1 MTGNGNQWFS
11 PLSEAEK
18 AAVLVAA
25 TDAARF
31 DVAAE
36 AWVDRVLRNFLDR
49 GKELPPIPEAL
60 ADDIQVTPEAS
71 RLDPEEWVALGRCL
85 AESVSL
91 RQLDPPQALR
101 VSVPQAVRF
110 ADLAVRQR
118 HNAERREL
126 RRLSGS
132 GGASW
137 EWTERQDGLWKA
149 AISIGSL
156 GFRVQFLRDGYEP
169 HRAWERGWEA
179 ERETWAILNRDT
191 LRDHKWYPRGT
202 GLFPMIDRCLK
213 KMTKE
218 FLEEVQPTSLRI
230 MGSDPKRN
238 AHNSATY
245 ASCAPDGFEIVAI
258 RNDGSSFATEDGVVG
273 IRFVRSDV
281 TVDPNDGVARS
292 FG

>member
-1 MTGNGNQWFS
+1 MTGNGNQRFS
-11 PLSEAEK
+11 PLTEAEK
-18 AAVLVAA
+18 AAVLAAA

-60 ADDIQVTPEAS
+60 AADIQVTPEAS
-71 RLDPEEWVALGRCL
+71 RLDPEEWVALGRRL
-85 AESVSL
+85 AVSVSL
-91 RQLDPPQALR
+91 RQFGPPQALR
-101 VSVPQAVRF
+101 VSVPQAVGF
-110 ADLAVRQR
+110 ADLAIRQR
-118 HNAERREL
+118 HNAEQRGL
-126 RRLSGS
+126 RRLAGL

-137 EWTERQDGLWKA
+137 AWTERQDGLWKA
-149 AISIGSL
+149 TISIGNL
-156 GFRVQFLRDGYEP
+156 RFAVQFLRDGYEP
-169 HRAWERGWEA
+169 HRAWERSWDA
-179 ERETWAILNRDT
+179 DRETWIILNRDT
-191 LRDHKWYPRGT
+191 LKDHKWYSRRT
-202 GLFPMIDRCLK
+202 GLFPRIDKCLK
-213 KMTKE
+213 EMTTE

-230 MGSDPKRN
+230 MGSDAKRN

-245 ASCAPDGFEIVAI
+245 ASCAPEGFEMVAI
-258 RNDGSSFATEDGVVG
+258 RSEGSSFATEDGIVG